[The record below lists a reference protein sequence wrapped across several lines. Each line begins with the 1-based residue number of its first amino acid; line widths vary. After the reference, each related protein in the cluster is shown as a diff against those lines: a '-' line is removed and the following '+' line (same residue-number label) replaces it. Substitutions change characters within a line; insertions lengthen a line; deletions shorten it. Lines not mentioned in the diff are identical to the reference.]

1 MNSFRNFATR
11 IQPFQ
16 KTRVFFQRRTF
27 GAASSQPQSQS
38 QQARLWEGH
47 NTQPEGW
54 ETTVYATYFAST
66 VLITLA
72 LGFAPDTT
80 INTWAG
86 NEARV
91 RMEMKSLGSAEGGID
106 QEEFGVH
113 YNVPERVYDFDMKI
127 VDNPFN
133 EEDDDEDEE
142 EDEDE
147 DEEEDDDE

>member
-1 MNSFRNFATR
+1 
-11 IQPFQ
+11 
-16 KTRVFFQRRTF
+16 
-27 GAASSQPQSQS
+27 
-38 QQARLWEGH
+38 
-47 NTQPEGW
+47 
-54 ETTVYATYFAST
+54 
-66 VLITLA
+66 LA

-113 YNVPERVYDFDMKI
+113 YNVPEKVYDFDMKI

>member
-1 MNSFRNFATR
+1 MNHIRNLART
-11 IQPFQ
+11 QPFQ
-16 KTRVFFQRRTF
+16 KARILQQRRPF
-27 GAASSQPQSQS
+27 GAASSSSQPQSQS

-47 NTQPEGW
+47 NTEPEGW
-54 ETTVYATYFAST
+54 ETTVYATYLAST

-72 LGFAPDTT
+72 LGFAPDTS

-91 RMEMKSLGSAEGGID
+91 RMEMKAAGGME

-113 YNVPERVYDFDMKI
+113 YNVPEKVYDFDMKS

-142 EDEDE
+142 DE
-147 DEEEDDDE
+147 DEEEDEVEDDDDE